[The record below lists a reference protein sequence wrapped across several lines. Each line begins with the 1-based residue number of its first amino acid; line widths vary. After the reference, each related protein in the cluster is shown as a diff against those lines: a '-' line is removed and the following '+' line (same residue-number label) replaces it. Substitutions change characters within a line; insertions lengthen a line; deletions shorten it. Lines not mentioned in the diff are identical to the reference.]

1 MTLLFNRVMSK
12 FAVTVLLL
20 GLTVVLT
27 VPATGETDISAKD
40 RKTEAW
46 VTIGMTPTPSNQ
58 EKPDQNENPDEIED
72 PEKIDPPKGE
82 ESEENI
88 QKSKSDTEYGVESGE
103 NNSAVKVGCS
113 TMFILLTI
121 GQWL

>member
-1 MTLLFNRVMSK
+1 MTLLFHRVMSK

-27 VPATGETDISAKD
+27 VPATGETDISVKD
-40 RKTEAW
+40 KKTEAW

-58 EKPDQNENPDEIED
+58 ENPDQIESPDEIDD
-72 PEKIDPPKGE
+72 PEKMDPPKGE
-82 ESEENI
+82 EENI
-88 QKSKSDTEYGVESGE
+88 QKSKSETEYGVESEE
-103 NNSAVKVGCS
+103 NNSAVKVGS
-113 TMFILLTI
+113 ATLFILLTI